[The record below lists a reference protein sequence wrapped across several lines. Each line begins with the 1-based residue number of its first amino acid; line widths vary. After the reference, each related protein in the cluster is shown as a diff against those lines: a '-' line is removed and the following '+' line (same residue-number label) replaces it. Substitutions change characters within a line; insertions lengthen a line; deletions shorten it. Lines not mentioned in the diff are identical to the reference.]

1 MKRVPLVLDTFE
13 AISTKLD
20 VREFASKKVPGE
32 TKRKILEAARLT
44 ASAMNTQHWR
54 FVLVQDRSNLKR
66 LAADSTTGKWV
77 EGADFAIIILTD
89 PKMPGIDTGRVLQD
103 MELAAWNFGVASGI
117 YIGVV
122 DASLRKDYAIPDGL
136 KPSAVLGFGYPKR
149 KILGKKNRK
158 PLEEL
163 VFPERYGEK
172 LKASD
177 LS

>member
-1 MKRVPLVLDTFE
+1 MDTFE

-20 VREFASKKVPGE
+20 VREFASKRIPGDIM
-32 TKRKILEAARLT
+32 RKILEAARLT
-44 ASAMNTQHWR
+44 ASSMNTQHWR
-54 FVLVQDRSNLKR
+54 FILIRDRSNLAR

-77 EGADFAIIILTD
+77 AGADFAILILID
-89 PKMPGIDTGRVLQD
+89 PKVPGSPIDAGRVVQD

-117 YIGVV
+117 YTGVGE
-122 DASLRKDYAIPDGL
+122 AALRKDYAIPEAM
-136 KPSAVLGFGYPKR
+136 KPAAVLGFGYPKR

-158 PLEEL
+158 PIEEL

-172 LKASD
+172 LRLSD

>member
-1 MKRVPLVLDTFE
+1 MDAFE
-13 AISTKLD
+13 AISTKLEA
-20 VREFASKKVPGE
+20 REFASKKVPGE

-44 ASAMNTQHWR
+44 GSSMNTQHWR
-54 FVLVQDRSNLKR
+54 FVLVQDRSNLRR
-66 LAADSTTGKWV
+66 LASDSSSGKWV

-89 PKMPGIDTGRVLQD
+89 PKVPGSSIDAGRVVQD

-117 YIGVV
+117 YTGVGE
-122 DASLRKDYAIPDGL
+122 AALRKDYSIPDDL

-163 VFPERYGEK
+163 VFPERYGVK
-172 LKASD
+172 LSASD

>member
-1 MKRVPLVLDTFE
+1 LDAFE

-54 FVLVQDRSNLKR
+54 FVLVQERANIKR

-77 EGADFAIIILTD
+77 EGADFAVIILID
-89 PKMPGIDTGRVLQD
+89 PSLPGSSIDAGRVVQD

-117 YIGVV
+117 YTGVGE
-122 DASLRKDYAIPDGL
+122 ASLRKDYGIPDGL
-136 KPSAVLGFGYPKR
+136 KPAAVLGFGYPKR
-149 KILGKKNRK
+149 EISGKKNRK
-158 PLEEL
+158 PIEEL
-163 VFPERYGEK
+163 VFPERYGER
-172 LKASD
+172 LRSPD

>member
-1 MKRVPLVLDTFE
+1 
-13 AISTKLD
+13 
-20 VREFASKKVPGE
+20 
-32 TKRKILEAARLT
+32 
-44 ASAMNTQHWR
+44 MNTQHWR

-66 LAADSTTGKWV
+66 LAADSTSGKWV

-89 PKMPGIDTGRVLQD
+89 PKVPGSSIDAGRVVQD
-103 MELAAWNFGVASGI
+103 MQLAAWNFGVA
-117 YIGVV
+117 
-122 DASLRKDYAIPDGL
+122 LRHLHGRCRGLAAQGLRDPDGL
-136 KPSAVLGFGYPKR
+136 KPSAVLGFGYPKK

-163 VFPERYGEK
+163 VFPEKYGEK

>member
-1 MKRVPLVLDTFE
+1 LDAFE
-13 AISTKLD
+13 AISTKLE
-20 VREFASKKVPGE
+20 VREFASRKVPGE

-44 ASAMNTQHWR
+44 GSSMNTQHWR

-66 LAADSTTGKWV
+66 LASDSSSGKWV

-89 PKMPGIDTGRVLQD
+89 PKMPGNGIDAGRVVQD

-117 YIGVV
+117 YTGVGE
-122 DASLRKDYAIPDGL
+122 AALRKDYSIPDGL

-163 VFPERYGEK
+163 VFPERYGVE

>member
-1 MKRVPLVLDTFE
+1 LDTFE
-13 AISTKLD
+13 AISTKLE

-44 ASAMNTQHWR
+44 GSSMNTQHWR
-54 FVLVQDRSNLKR
+54 FILIQDRSNLKR
-66 LAADSTTGKWV
+66 LAADSVSGKWV

-89 PKMPGIDTGRVLQD
+89 PKVPGSNIDAGRVVQD
-103 MELAAWNFGVASGI
+103 MELAAWNFGVGSGI
-117 YIGVV
+117 YTGVGE
-122 DASLRKDYAIPDGL
+122 AALRDHYAIPDGL

-149 KILGKKNRK
+149 KILGKKKRK
-158 PLEEL
+158 PVEEL
-163 VFPERYGEK
+163 VFPERYGAN

>member
-1 MKRVPLVLDTFE
+1 MDTFE

-20 VREFASKKVPGE
+20 VREFASRKVPGE

-44 ASAMNTQHWR
+44 ASSMNTQHWR
-54 FVLVQDRSNLKR
+54 FILIQDRSNLER
-66 LAADSTTGKWV
+66 LAADSMTGKWV
-77 EGADFAIIILTD
+77 EGADFAVVILID
-89 PKMPGIDTGRVLQD
+89 PKVPGSSIDAGRVVQD

-117 YIGVV
+117 YTGVGE
-122 DASLRKDYAIPDGL
+122 APLRKDYSIPDAL
-136 KPSAVLGFGYPKR
+136 KPAAVLGFGYPKR

-158 PLEEL
+158 PMEEL
-163 VFPERYGEK
+163 VFHEAYGER

>member
-1 MKRVPLVLDTFE
+1 MDTFD

-20 VREFASKKVPGE
+20 VREFAAKKVPGE

-44 ASAMNTQHWR
+44 ASSMNTQHWR

-66 LAADSTTGKWV
+66 LAADSMTGKWV
-77 EGADFAIIILTD
+77 EGADFAIVILID
-89 PKMPGIDTGRVLQD
+89 PKVPGSSIDAGRVVQD

-117 YIGVV
+117 YTGVGE
-122 DASLRKDYAIPDGL
+122 ASLRKDYAIPESL

-158 PLEEL
+158 PIEDL
-163 VFPERYGEK
+163 VFPERYGQG
-172 LKASD
+172 LKPSD